1 MGPPGIRQFH
11 QLRQNAIKKVTGEDG
26 DYFHNGRQ
34 VLDAVKDWHNVV
46 RNVLRKSDTVTG
58 QVLDLV
64 DKKMLLGSVKARA
77 KAEDICVALR
87 QIATRTDAQPRIQM
101 TEGIM
106 KTLLEI
112 EERAASVPNPGQALV
127 IPQHSKPHKSTV
139 FDLTEMKTAHRS
151 EYLKSALSAESADRQ
166 VSKSRDPDTSNEPS
180 QQAERPLSS
189 ESRPQPTPLHH
200 ARTGSQRQ
208 DTSHS
213 QSSGIQQSMT
223 GTSITPLSSP
233 ASRPLI
239 RKTFKTRPPQNMFQ
253 ARQEIKLRGEHKYTS
268 YFRKPKKDELLSS
281 HFKDRDIVGLLAV
294 LT

>member
-11 QLRQNAIKKVTGEDG
+11 QLRQNAIKEVTGEEG

-87 QIATRTDAQPRIQM
+87 QIATRTDAQSRVPM

-106 KTLLEI
+106 KTLLEF
-112 EERAASVPNPGQALV
+112 EERAASVPNADQALV

-139 FDLTEMKTAHRS
+139 FDLTDMKTAHRS

-166 VSKSRDPDTSNEPS
+166 VSKSRDSDTSNEPS

-189 ESRPQPTPLHH
+189 DSRPEPTPLHH
-200 ARTGSQRQ
+200 ARTGSQHQ
-208 DTSHS
+208 DTPSLPVIWDSTICDWYINH
-213 QSSGIQQSMT
+213 T
-223 GTSITPLSSP
+223 
-233 ASRPLI
+233 
-239 RKTFKTRPPQNMFQ
+239 TFKPCKPPSHPQDLQ
-253 ARQEIKLRGEHKYTS
+253 DPTTAEHVPGSPRDKIARGTQIH
-268 YFRKPKKDELLSS
+268 
-281 HFKDRDIVGLLAV
+281 
-294 LT
+294 